1 MTRVFFILVL
11 FLLSYFDL
19 KTHRIPDFLTLI
31 LYGLGVVSLFSS
43 PPVFSH
49 LLGGGMLFSFFLLL
63 YLLKPQGVGF
73 GDVKL
78 SGAIGF
84 FLGLELGLLALFL
97 AFASG
102 GVVGALLL
110 LLKKKTLRDPLPFG
124 PFLSA
129 GATVALFWGQ
139 KIFSWYWNFFLFS

>member
-1 MTRVFFILVL
+1 MMYIFFVLVL
-11 FLLSYFDL
+11 FILSYLDL
-19 KTHRIPDFLTLI
+19 RTHRIPDLLTLI
-31 LYGLGVVSLFSS
+31 LYVLGVFSLFSS
-43 PPVFSH
+43 LSVFSH
-49 LLGGGMLFSFFLLL
+49 LLGGGILFSFFLLL

-73 GDVKL
+73 GDVKF

-110 LLKKKTLRDPLPFG
+110 LFKKKTLQDPLPFG

-129 GATVALFWGQ
+129 GAIVALFWGNE
-139 KIFSWYWNFFLFS
+139 ILSWYWNLFL